1 MRTKK
6 KTLSALLLSGACCLS
21 ILSGC
26 ASGGESASPGNAAGE
41 EAEAGGVSS
50 QESGKEAESIGEFSM
65 QDIAGETYTQEMFA
79 DYDLTLVN
87 VFTTW
92 CTPCVNEIPDLQKLK
107 DDMADQGVNVAGI
120 ALDCVDGSGEAV
132 EEAVETA
139 KILAERTGVSYPFL
153 IPDSSYLN
161 GRLLGIDAVPETFF
175 VDKEGTVV
183 GETYS
188 GSRSYEEWKEIVEAL
203 LEGAAQ

>member
-6 KTLSALLLSGACCLS
+6 KTLSVLLISGACCLS
-21 ILSGC
+21 VLSGC
-26 ASGGESASPGNAAGE
+26 APGGESAPLENASGE
-41 EAEAGGVSS
+41 EAQNGGASS
-50 QESGKEAESIGEFSM
+50 QESGKEAESAGEFSM

-79 DYDLTLVN
+79 DYDLTMVN

-107 DDMADQGVNVAGI
+107 DDMADQGVNVVGI
-120 ALDCVDGSGEAV
+120 ALDCVDGSGAAV

-139 KILAERTGVSYPFL
+139 KLLAERTGVSYPFL

-175 VDKEGTVV
+175 VDKEGSFV

-203 LEGAAQ
+203 LEGEA